1 MFVSSSQSSTW
12 KVWDPGC
19 LIVKSSK
26 FRKKWEL
33 KVWRKLDIAWHCMA
47 GWFNVLH
54 IASCRSLCL
63 IVFFGFLWVLQ
74 ALNTSTLRRGT
85 CKRGMTW
92 HCMHGGMT
100 LWLSECRRIDCHTEQ
115 FFGSMTVMSDG
126 FWFVLSAFVTHFGR
140 DLCYALL
147 CPATLALLIAHS
159 AWSSLELHAC
169 LCQASWLHADPKA
182 QDKKWLWK
190 SMKAICISK
199 HFQATKVYKL
209 LKGKQND
216 SKLLYVFCF
225 ACHAPV
231 KCHIISCQVTS
242 LKTPYRPH
250 DSCEMIHTLEAESR
264 GQSSRCYVCSRDSSI
279 VKSFHNMLCLGHTC
293 SFCYMPCE
301 YFWWTTI
308 VTCHMLSFI

>member
-85 CKRGMTW
+85 C
-92 HCMHGGMT
+92 
-100 LWLSECRRIDCHTEQ
+100 I
-115 FFGSMTVMSDG
+115 
-126 FWFVLSAFVTHFGR
+126 
-140 DLCYALL
+140 
-147 CPATLALLIAHS
+147 
-159 AWSSLELHAC
+159 
-169 LCQASWLHADPKA
+169 CQASWLHADPKA